1 VDSSPICLV
10 NTLRVDLVTKR
21 ITLSSSDKGVT
32 KGPSAPVCKLFDKV
46 TTAVLWGLEDTVKD
60 EINRAKSKQ
69 QNH

>member
-1 VDSSPICLV
+1 
-10 NTLRVDLVTKR
+10 
-21 ITLSSSDKGVT
+21 
-32 KGPSAPVCKLFDKV
+32 LFDKV